1 MSKHRG
7 TNWIKQY
14 QLEPPVV
21 AGGATTLGDM
31 LSDSDKLALKKQAEV
46 NRCYKQKSGR
56 KRVKPRA
63 KK

>member
-14 QLEPPVV
+14 KLEPPVV

-31 LSDSDKLALKKQAEV
+31 LSDSDKAALKKQAEI
-46 NRCYKQKSGR
+46 NRCYKQSGR
-56 KRVKPRA
+56 GKKRRG